1 MLKQIMQLIFKSI
14 FITKLFMSAVE
25 FIQVMPEAMEQCFY
39 SILLK
44 NGLNADAAKK
54 CAEVFTANTVDGIST
69 HGVNRFARFVEY
81 IQKGYV
87 KKEAAATLKNKC
99 NGVEQWDGNL
109 GAGIINAT
117 AATNRSMELAKE
129 FGIGCVALSN
139 THHWLRGGTYGWQAA
154 KAGNIFIGFTNT
166 LANMPA
172 WKAIDARLGNNPL
185 VIAMPYKDDAIVL
198 DMAMSQY
205 SYGALE
211 TAAMKNETLP
221 VAGGFNSAGNLT
233 NNPAEIMESRRV
245 LPVGYWKGAGLS
257 LLLDVLATVL
267 SGGFAVHEISKKEAE
282 FGLSQVFICID
293 ISKTGNTSFISQAVE
308 NIITDYKNSVPANDA
323 GNILYP
329 GERVLQSRKR
339 NTENGIPVLKKVW
352 DAIIS
357 NASI

>member
-1 MLKQIMQLIFKSI
+1 MNNAETILVVPQEMETVFYNTLLRNGF
-14 FITKLFMSAVE
+14 T
-25 FIQVMPEAMEQCFY
+25 EA
-39 SILLK
+39 
-44 NGLNADAAKK
+44 AAKK
-54 CAEVFTANTVDGIST
+54 CAAVFTANSVDGIIT

-81 IQKGYV
+81 IQKGFV
-87 KKEAAATLKNKC
+87 NKEAAATLKNKF

-154 KAGNIFIGFTNT
+154 KAGYIFIGFTNT

-185 VIAMPYKDDAIVL
+185 VIAMPYNDEAIVL

-221 VAGGFNSAGNLT
+221 VAGGFNKDGNLT
-233 NNPAEIMESRRV
+233 NKPEEIMESRRV

-257 LLLDVLATVL
+257 LLLDILAAVL

-282 FGLSQVFICID
+282 FGLSQVFLCINAGKLGSAAA
-293 ISKTGNTSFISQAVE
+293 ITGIVE
-308 NIITDYKNSVPANDA
+308 NIINDYKDSVPSD
-323 GNILYP
+323 GEKDILYP
-329 GERVLQSRKR
+329 SERVLLSRKQ
-339 NTENGIPVLKKVW
+339 NTENGIPVLRKVW
-352 DAIIS
+352 DAIL
-357 NASI
+357 NLQ

>member
-1 MLKQIMQLIFKSI
+1 MNTAETILVLPQEMKTVFYNTLLRNGF
-14 FITKLFMSAVE
+14 T
-25 FIQVMPEAMEQCFY
+25 EA
-39 SILLK
+39 
-44 NGLNADAAKK
+44 AAKQ
-54 CAEVFTANTVDGIST
+54 CAKVFTANSVDGIIT

-81 IQKGYV
+81 IQKGFV
-87 KKEAAATLKNKC
+87 NKEAVSTLKNKF

-129 FGIGCVALSN
+129 FGIGCVTLSN

-154 KAGNIFIGFTNT
+154 KAGYIFIGFTNT

-185 VIAMPYKDDAIVL
+185 VIAMPYNDEAIVL

-211 TAAMKNETLP
+211 TAAMKNETLS
-221 VAGGFNSAGNLT
+221 VAGGFNSTGNLT
-233 NNPAEIMESRRV
+233 NKPEEIIESRRV

-257 LLLDVLATVL
+257 LLLDILAAVL

-293 ISKTGNTSFISQAVE
+293 AGKLGSGASIVKIVE
-308 NIITDYKNSVPANDA
+308 NIISDYKGSEAAD
-323 GNILYP
+323 GEKNILYP
-329 GERVLQSRKR
+329 GERVLQARKR
-339 NTENGIPVLKKVW
+339 NMENGIPVLKNVW
-352 DAIIS
+352 DAIL
-357 NASI
+357 NL

>member
-1 MLKQIMQLIFKSI
+1 LNTAEIILVLPHK
-14 FITKLFMSAVE
+14 
-25 FIQVMPEAMEQCFY
+25 MEKVFY
-39 SILLK
+39 NTLLK
-44 NGLNADAAKK
+44 NGFAPAAAKQ
-54 CAEVFTANTVDGIST
+54 CAAVFKANSVDGIIT

-81 IQKGYV
+81 IQKGFV
-87 KKEAAATLKNKC
+87 NKEAVLTLKNRF

-154 KAGNIFIGFTNT
+154 KAGYIFIGFTNT

-172 WKAIDARLGNNPL
+172 WKAVDARLGNNPL
-185 VIAMPYKDDAIVL
+185 VIAMPYRDEAIVL

-221 VAGGFNSAGNLT
+221 VAGGFNKEGNLT
-233 NNPAEIMESRRV
+233 NKPEEIMESRRV
-245 LPVGYWKGAGLS
+245 LPIGYWKGAGLS
-257 LLLDVLATVL
+257 LLLDILAAVL
-267 SGGFAVHEISKKEAE
+267 SGGLAVHEISKKEAE

-293 ISKTGNTSFISQAVE
+293 AGKLGSGAAITGVVE
-308 NIITDYKNSVPANDA
+308 NIINDYRDSVPAD
-323 GNILYP
+323 GEKDILYP
-329 GERVLQSRKR
+329 GERVLLSRKR
-339 NTENGIPVLKKVW
+339 NTEKGIPVLKKVW
-352 DAIIS
+352 DAILKLE
-357 NASI
+357 